1 MTNTGPHR
9 DGKGSLGGSDGTAR
23 AGGTQRVEALSDGV
37 FAIAMTLLVLDISVP
52 AGLDSAD
59 FHEALLDVLPNIA
72 AYALSFAVIA
82 QFWRDHR
89 SILGAAPAPDGAVL
103 GLTLVGLAL
112 VALLPFPTSLLAEY
126 TEQALA
132 VAVYSGTVA
141 AINAV
146 HTALV
151 AAVRRS
157 ETARDRDPAG
167 PAGKGPRARRQRL
180 AVDSGVTAAVFGAAV
195 PLAFVSPAAAMWSWL
210 TLVPL
215 NILIGRRRR
224 RTRREAT
231 RRKPAGRSPEA

>member
-9 DGKGSLGGSDGTAR
+9 DGKGSFGGNGGTAG
-23 AGGTQRVEALSDGV
+23 AGGAQRVETLSDGV
-37 FAIAMTLLVLDISVP
+37 FAIAMTLLALDISVP
-52 AGLDSAD
+52 AGLDSAG
-59 FHEALLDVLPNIA
+59 FHQALSDVLPNIA

-89 SILGAAPAPDGAVL
+89 SILGAAPAADGAAL
-103 GLTLVGLAL
+103 GLTLLGLAL

-126 TEQALA
+126 TDQALA

-151 AAVRRS
+151 VAVRRS
-157 ETARDRDPAG
+157 ETVRDRAG
-167 PAGKGPRARRQRL
+167 PADGGPTARRRRL
-180 AVDSGVTAAVFGAAV
+180 AVDSGVTAVVFGAAV
-195 PLAFVSPAAAMWSWL
+195 PVAFVSPGAAMWSWL
-210 TLVPL
+210 ALVPL
-215 NILIGRRRR
+215 NFVIGRRRR

-231 RRKPAGRSPEA
+231 HREPAERPPEV

>member
-1 MTNTGPHR
+1 M
-9 DGKGSLGGSDGTAR
+9 
-23 AGGTQRVEALSDGV
+23 EALSDGV

-59 FHEALLDVLPNIA
+59 FHKELSDVLPNIA
-72 AYALSFAVIA
+72 AYALSFTVIA

-103 GLTLVGLAL
+103 GLTLLGLAL

-126 TEQALA
+126 TDQAVA

-157 ETARDRDPAG
+157 ETARGPAG
-167 PAGKGPRARRQRL
+167 PADGGPRVRRQRL
-180 AVDSGVTAAVFGAAV
+180 AVDSGVTAVVFGAAV

-215 NILIGRRRR
+215 NFVIGRRRR
-224 RTRREAT
+224 RTQQEAT
-231 RRKPAGRSPEA
+231 HREPAERSPEA

>member
-59 FHEALLDVLPNIA
+59 FHKALSDVLPNIA

-89 SILGAAPAPDGAVL
+89 SILGAVPRADGAVL
-103 GLTLVGLAL
+103 GLTLLGLAL

-141 AINAV
+141 AINTV
-146 HTALV
+146 HTTLV
-151 AAVRRS
+151 VSVRRS
-157 ETARDRDPAG
+157 ETARGPAG
-167 PAGKGPRARRQRL
+167 PADRGPRATRQRL
-180 AVDSGVTAAVFGAAV
+180 AVDSGVTAVVFGAAV

-215 NILIGRRRR
+215 NMVIGRRRR
-224 RTRREAT
+224 RTRQEAT
-231 RRKPAGRSPEA
+231 HREPAERSP